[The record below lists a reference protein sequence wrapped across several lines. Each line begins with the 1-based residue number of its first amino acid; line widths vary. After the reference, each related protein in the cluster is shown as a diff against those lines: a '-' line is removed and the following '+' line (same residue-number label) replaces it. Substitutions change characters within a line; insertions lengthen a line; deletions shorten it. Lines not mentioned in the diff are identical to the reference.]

1 MNIYKALYISIIWL
15 LLFLFISLVFLIMG
29 IRLPE
34 TEKKWHVQARC
45 LSLLNSIQQS
55 AYGASET
62 LWRDG
67 YYKG

>member
-1 MNIYKALYISIIWL
+1 MNIYKTLYISIIWL
-15 LLFLFISLVFLIMG
+15 LSFLLISLVSLILG

-45 LSLLNSIQQS
+45 LSLLYSIQRS

>member
-45 LSLLNSIQQS
+45 LSLLNSIQRS
-55 AYGASET
+55 ANGASET

-67 YYKG
+67 Y